1 MPGGVVSWTSTLCDV
16 GRLLKLAT
24 NSSFHLVLKG
34 IPDTT
39 MKRPC
44 SGYRGSRHTDDSMVG
59 LVTRQGDN
67 DRQYGESNIEY
78 EQC

>member
-1 MPGGVVSWTSTLCDV
+1 MDFHIMRCWQTA
-16 GRLLKLAT
+16 KLAT

-34 IPDTT
+34 IPDAT

-59 LVTRQGDN
+59 SVTWRGDN
-67 DRQYGESNIEY
+67 NRQHQENSVRLDPSWSS
-78 EQC
+78 

>member
-1 MPGGVVSWTSTLCDV
+1 MGFHITRCWQTA
-16 GRLLKLAT
+16 KLAT
-24 NSSFHLVLKG
+24 NSSFHLG

-44 SGYRGSRHTDDSMVG
+44 SGYRGSRYTNDSMVG
-59 LVTRQGDN
+59 SGTWQGDN
-67 DRQYGESNIEY
+67 DGRYGESNIEY